1 MKNIKSLIFDECLRT
16 ISNEAMSVDDIWEE
30 KPVTPEVFFKEW
42 LPPYLSEPQLDVFNV
57 LFKEGKWS
65 YEYLEYLLFWGEGCV
80 AGSTLLRDEET
91 GREYTIKELA
101 DNKKRI
107 TVKSIKVVINN
118 KEYICNKDGRKRKVG
133 KKYKIV
139 NQKTNIPFK
148 KGNTKLYKVKTKSGK
163 EVIVSAEH
171 KFYTKDGWKTLGSL
185 KIGNKIAINST
196 TVLDKKIEKE
206 RRQKISNT
214 MIKFDEI
221 ESIECIGEEDFYDL
235 EIPETHNYIA
245 QDIVH
250 HNSGKDFICVRIILY
265 TAYFLMCLRS
275 PQKYFEFAETEP
287 IDLVN
292 VSLSGHHAKD
302 VFFVRLTQ
310 AIKSVMNPNTGNN
323 WFKEKGM
330 DLRDGKDIQTTKVT
344 FKKNIV
350 AHSLNSLRYTGE
362 GMNILL
368 AVFDEVGEFKPNKAK
383 ELYENLWFTAESRW
397 GTKDIAPFRII
408 LISYLRDENDF
419 MNYRWESTKEDK
431 KVFRSKKC
439 TWEVRPGKTREDY
452 KGAFEK
458 NPEEALRRLA
468 NELSG
473 TMGNSFITHR
483 AKIREHVNKNSM
495 SPFIDNP
502 FRTHDLNELQLAA
515 WFKPYSVKELDDL
528 INRTD
533 LNEEQKKLRNKLKI
547 QHGDAKYNIHI
558 DLAKGKDGGDCAGF
572 AMCHSYRLNPYI
584 DESQINVY
592 LDLVMQ
598 LKGKDGKEID
608 FERIRQFIYKLQDRG
623 FTIAK
628 VTLDGY
634 QCLSGDTKIQL
645 VNGSTVPI
653 KDLVGKEPWIYSYTG
668 KEIIPIQGSNIR
680 KTGKKVPLYEITLDN
695 NKKIK
700 ATKEHPFMLRSGE
713 YRELK
718 NLKIGDSLMPLYLK
732 HKVISV
738 KFIGYEDVYD
748 MEVPKYHNFALEAG
762 VFVHNSVDMIQL
774 LNKREIVSE
783 QLSVDKND
791 AGYQTLKELI
801 YMRRLDYYEYKVLLR
816 ELEELKRIENG
827 KIDHPDISRKRALE
841 ENDERGSKDT
851 ADAVAGCC
859 MSALEETDNDSGDWV
874 GVEL

>member
-1 MKNIKSLIFDECLRT
+1 
-16 ISNEAMSVDDIWEE
+16 
-30 KPVTPEVFFKEW
+30 
-42 LPPYLSEPQLDVFNV
+42 
-57 LFKEGKWS
+57 
-65 YEYLEYLLFWGEGCV
+65 
-80 AGSTLLRDEET
+80 
-91 GREYTIKELA
+91 
-101 DNKKRI
+101 
-107 TVKSIKVVINN
+107 
-118 KEYICNKDGRKRKVG
+118 
-133 KKYKIV
+133 
-139 NQKTNIPFK
+139 
-148 KGNTKLYKVKTKSGK
+148 
-163 EVIVSAEH
+163 
-171 KFYTKDGWKTLGSL
+171 
-185 KIGNKIAINST
+185 
-196 TVLDKKIEKE
+196 
-206 RRQKISNT
+206 

-292 VSLSGHHAKD
+292 VSLSAHHARD

-310 AIKSVMNPNTGNN
+310 AVKGVINPKTGNN

-330 DLRDGKDIQTTKVT
+330 DLRDGKDIQTTKVV
-344 FKKNIV
+344 FKKNVV

-397 GTKDIAPFRII
+397 GSKEKAPFRIM

-458 NPEEALRRLA
+458 NPEEALRRFA

-483 AKIREHVNKNSM
+483 AKIRENVNKDRV

-515 WFKPYSVKELDDL
+515 WFKPYSVKELDDI

-533 LNEEQKKLRNKLKI
+533 LDGEQVKLKNKLRA

-572 AMCHSYRLNPYI
+572 AMCHSYKTNPLI
-584 DESQINVY
+584 DESQVNVY

-634 QCLSGDTKIQL
+634 Q
-645 VNGSTVPI
+645 
-653 KDLVGKEPWIYSYTG
+653 
-668 KEIIPIQGSNIR
+668 
-680 KTGKKVPLYEITLDN
+680 
-695 NKKIK
+695 
-700 ATKEHPFMLRSGE
+700 
-713 YRELK
+713 
-718 NLKIGDSLMPLYLK
+718 
-732 HKVISV
+732 
-738 KFIGYEDVYD
+738 
-748 MEVPKYHNFALEAG
+748 
-762 VFVHNSVDMIQL
+762 SVDMIQL
-774 LNKREIVSE
+774 LNKREILSE

-801 YMRRLDYYEYKVLLR
+801 YMRRLNYYEYKVLLR

-851 ADAVAGCC
+851 SDAVAGCC